1 MDIRVVDL
9 EGTEH
14 RLDGTAGQP
23 LMQAIRDGG
32 VDDLQAICGG
42 SLSCAT
48 CHVYVAEEF
57 MSLLPPMGE
66 DEDDLLDSS
75 LHRQAGSRLSC
86 QIPLSDALDGITI
99 TVAPPD

>member
-1 MDIRVVDL
+1 M
-9 EGTEH
+9 
-14 RLDGTAGQP
+14 
-23 LMQAIRDGG
+23 LMEAIRDGG

-48 CHVYVAEEF
+48 CHVYVADAF
-57 MSLLPPMGE
+57 IASLPPMGE
-66 DEDDLLDSS
+66 DENDLLDSS

-86 QIPLSDALDGITI
+86 QIPLSAALEGIDV

>member
-1 MDIRVVDL
+1 MRIQVVDL

-14 RLDGTAGQP
+14 RLDGTAGQS

-48 CHVYVAEEF
+48 CHVYVADAF
-57 MSLLPPMGE
+57 MALLPAIHQ

-75 LHRQAGSRLSC
+75 LHRQPGSRLSC
-86 QIPLSDALDGITI
+86 QIPLGDALDGIRV